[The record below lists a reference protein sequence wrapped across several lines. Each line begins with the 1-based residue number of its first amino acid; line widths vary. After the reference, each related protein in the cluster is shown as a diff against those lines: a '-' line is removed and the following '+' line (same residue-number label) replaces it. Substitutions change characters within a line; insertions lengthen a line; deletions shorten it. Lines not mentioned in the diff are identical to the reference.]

1 MSYMNWCFWMVFVIG
16 VAFLHCAFIP
26 ATAPFLYSWGVFA
39 AGNMGDGI
47 LRIVQLPA
55 YGLFLVQAALC
66 PDLFR
71 LKRPL
76 PWYLIAAT
84 FYLCPFA
91 LFFKRPLQVLLLFQ
105 GTIMMIVGGNRST
118 IVAALLAVPVI
129 LILRR
134 STHALAVMIAVA
146 AIGVVALRFTVGEMG
161 QGEISPLVRC
171 FGIFDSK
178 IDKASGGD
186 ASSQFRYDVWQSGM
200 EKIMESPIVG
210 KGFGNLPK
218 HLDTTS
224 TEVMQSTDFEVILA
238 GGEAHNGFVT
248 AAYGFG
254 IPFMLA
260 LTAGLVLRF
269 FSQVKMALKSDKHD
283 KELRD
288 LQALLASMYPVYSV
302 GLYTGFDMSVT
313 GLWIY
318 VAMGFILEH
327 LPRSSSARDS
337 TPTAAQ
343 PAAPYLYP
351 SRY

>member
-1 MSYMNWCFWMVFVIG
+1 MI
-16 VAFLHCAFIP
+16 
-26 ATAPFLYSWGVFA
+26 
-39 AGNMGDGI
+39 
-47 LRIVQLPA
+47 
-55 YGLFLVQAALC
+55 QAALC

-76 PWYLIAAT
+76 PWYLIAVT
-84 FYLCPFA
+84 LYLCPFA

-105 GTIMMIVGGNRST
+105 GMIMMIVGGNRST
-118 IVAALLAVPVI
+118 IAAALVAIPVI

-134 STHALAVMIAVA
+134 STHALAIMIGVA
-146 AIGVVALRFTVGEMG
+146 AIGVLALRFSVAELG

-178 IDKASGGD
+178 IDEASGGT
-186 ASSQFRYDVWQSGM
+186 ASAKFRYDIWESGM
-200 EKIMESPIVG
+200 EKIMENPVIG

-218 HLDTTS
+218 HLDPTAS
-224 TEVMQSTDFEVILA
+224 DVMTSTDFEVILA
-238 GGEAHNGFVT
+238 GGEAHNGFIT

-260 LTAGLVLRF
+260 LTAGLFLRF
-269 FSQVKMALKSDKHD
+269 FSQINMALKSDKHD
-283 KELRD
+283 PELRD
-288 LQALLASMYPVYSV
+288 LHAFLASMYPAFIVNIY
-302 GLYTGFDMSVT
+302 LAFDMSVT

-318 VAMGFILEH
+318 VAIGFILQH
-327 LPRSSSARDS
+327 LPRSSSAPDS
-337 TPTAAQ
+337 VPTAAQ